1 MNAAAAPPI
10 ARHVAVR
17 RLLIGALVLVV
28 LAAGATLFGWDIE
41 AWFRH
46 IWGTITG
53 IPIVSLLGAIALVT
67 LQTTMVGYSWY
78 SILRYGYPDAGVRFQ
93 PILACYAAAVAL
105 NWVLPANLGT
115 LAMLLMFTTIVAGT
129 AFAGVLGSLAVEKIF
144 FTIIGAACYLYLFL
158 TVGGS
163 FSLQLGF
170 ISAHPV
176 AIVVLVVGVA
186 ALLFLVAQI
195 LRERVRKWWEQ
206 AKVGGRIVTDPRAL
220 LARVVAPQAISWLA
234 GLGIIAV
241 FLGAYDIPVSFHTI
255 MRVVASNSIAN
266 ATAVTPG
273 GAGVTQA
280 FNAVSL
286 RGITSPANATAYS
299 VAQQLV
305 VTVWSIFLAIVLLVR
320 AFGWSGGKTLVQQS
334 YTEARLKSSE
344 QSAARKA
351 KRHAKREARREAREE
366 ARVQTGKEAKQ
377 EAELSRADGRDL

>member
-1 MNAAAAPPI
+1 M
-10 ARHVAVR
+10 
-17 RLLIGALVLVV
+17 LVV
-28 LAAGATLFGWDIE
+28 LGAGATLFGWNVE

-46 IWGTITG
+46 IWDTITSL
-53 IPIVSLLGAIALVT
+53 PLASLLGALALVT
-67 LQTTMVGYSWY
+67 LQTTMVGFSWY
-78 SILRYGYPDAGVRFQ
+78 SILRCAYPRGGVRFVQ
-93 PILACYAAAVAL
+93 VLACYAAAVAL

-115 LAMLLMFTTIVAGT
+115 WAMLLMFTTIIAGVT
-129 AFAGVLGSLAVEKIF
+129 FAGVLGSLAVEKIF
-144 FTIIGAACYLYLFL
+144 FTLIGTACYVYLFL

-176 AIVVLVVGVA
+176 AIAVLLVGIA
-186 ALLFLVAQI
+186 ALLFLVAQM
-195 LRERVRKWWEQ
+195 LRERIDKWWEQ
-206 AKVGGRIVTDPRAL
+206 AKAGGRILASPRAFL
-220 LARVVAPQAISWLA
+220 TRVVAPQAISWAA

-286 RGITSPANATAYS
+286 RGVTTPANATAYS

-305 VTVWSIFLAIVLLVR
+305 VTAWSILLAILLLVR
-320 AFGWSGGKTLVQQS
+320 AFGWSGGKTLVEQS
-334 YTEARLKSSE
+334 YAEARQKSAE

-351 KRHAKREARREAREE
+351 KRQAKR
-366 ARVQTGKEAKQ
+366 QAKRGSKHH
-377 EAELSRADGRDL
+377 EGVPADTEI

>member
-1 MNAAAAPPI
+1 
-10 ARHVAVR
+10 VR
-17 RLLIGALVLVV
+17 RILVGALVLVV
-28 LAAGATLFGWDIE
+28 IGAGATLFGWNIE
-41 AWFRH
+41 AWFKH
-46 IWGTITG
+46 IWDTITSLPLG
-53 IPIVSLLGAIALVT
+53 SLLGAIALVT
-67 LQTTMVGYSWY
+67 LQTTMVACSWY
-78 SILRYGYPDAGVRFQ
+78 SILRYAYPRGGVRFGQ
-93 PILACYAAAVAL
+93 VLACYAAAVAL

-115 LAMLLMFTTIVAGT
+115 LAMLLMFTTIIAGT

-144 FTIIGAACYLYLFL
+144 FTIVGAACYLYLFL

-176 AIVVLVVGVA
+176 AIVILLAGVA
-186 ALLFLVAQI
+186 VLLFLVAQAM
-195 LRERVRKWWEQ
+195 RERIAKWWEQ
-206 AKVGGRIVTDPRAL
+206 AKVGGRILLDPRAF
-220 LARVVAPQAISWLA
+220 LARVVAPQVISWAA

-286 RGITSPANATAYS
+286 RGVTTAANATAYS

-305 VTVWSIFLAIVLLVR
+305 VTVWSIVLAIVLLVR

-334 YTEARLKSSE
+334 YSEARQKSSE

-351 KRHAKREARREAREE
+351 KRHAKREAKHHGSTPVADTEE
-366 ARVQTGKEAKQ
+366 PGT
-377 EAELSRADGRDL
+377 